1 MAENRNLFRLT
12 RFVLLK
18 LPKLFRFFA
27 RFRSDKKRLLIVKI
41 DAIGDYIL
49 FRNFIEVVKT
59 SELYKDYQI
68 DLLGNALWK
77 DIAVKYDSAFIHQFI
92 FTSTP
97 VKLYYQPWRAFKLGW
112 RLFRNNYGVVLNPAY
127 TRNFITDGLVALT
140 AGKQVIG
147 FEGDLEG
154 ILPKHKAKT
163 DKFYTRKLVLPQNI
177 CFEFE
182 RTRFFFESVLG
193 KAVNLGHID
202 IPAAKVERKG
212 IVVFPGAGVAKREW
226 GEQNFAELIRL
237 IKQESNQPVYLAGG
251 PGEIALGE
259 ALEAALPAGSVTN
272 RIGKSSLTGLI
283 DMIAGAALVIAND
296 TSAIHI
302 AVATHTPSVCILGGG
317 HFDRFVPYP
326 EYFDR
331 KPVCVYY
338 KMECYYC
345 NWNCIYNP
353 ADDEVYP
360 CIAAVSVDAVWQ
372 EVGTMIKGELR

>member
-27 RFRSDKKRLLIVKI
+27 KFRPTKKRLLIVKI

-49 FRNFIEVVKT
+49 FRNFIEIVKT
-59 SELYKDYQI
+59 SEQYKDYQI
-68 DLLGNALWK
+68 DLLGNTLWK
-77 DIAVKYDSAFIHQFI
+77 DLALKYDSAFISQFI
-92 FTSTP
+92 FTPTP

-112 RLFRNNYGVVLNPAY
+112 RLFRNNYGVVLNPVY

-140 AGKQVIG
+140 AGKEIIG

-154 ILPKHKAKT
+154 ILPKYKAKT
-163 DKFYTRKLVLPQNI
+163 DKFYTHKLILPQNI
-177 CFEFE
+177 YFEFE

-193 KAVNLGHID
+193 ETISLKHID
-202 IPAAKVERKG
+202 IPTGNADRKG
-212 IVVFPGAGVAKREW
+212 IIVFPGAGVARREW
-226 GEQNFAELIRL
+226 GSDNFAALIRL
-237 IKQESNQPVYLAGG
+237 IKQQGNQPVYLAGG

-259 ALEAALPAGSVTN
+259 ALEAALPAGSVIN

-283 DMIAGAALVIAND
+283 DMIASATLVIAND

-326 EYFDR
+326 QYFEHR
-331 KPVCVYY
+331 PVCVYH

-345 NWNCIYNP
+345 NWNCIYKP
-353 ADDEVYP
+353 ADDGVYP
-360 CIAAVSVDAVWQ
+360 CIAEVGVDAVWQ
-372 EVGTMIKGELR
+372 EVALLLPQ